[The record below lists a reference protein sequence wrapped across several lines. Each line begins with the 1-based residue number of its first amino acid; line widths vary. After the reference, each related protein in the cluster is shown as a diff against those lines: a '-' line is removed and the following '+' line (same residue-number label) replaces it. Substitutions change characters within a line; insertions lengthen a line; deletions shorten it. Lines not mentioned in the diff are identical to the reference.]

1 MQSRSAHPPEVW
13 SIHEDGKRREQD
25 VDFKDGE
32 CQDGENF
39 SSRSS
44 GSTGSIIFSI
54 ALRADS
60 GREGISRDTKRKPDL
75 NSRSSK
81 PRIPTV
87 SSPVEENTE
96 KRLEEGDYFETNL
109 VGLIPEDGFLQIYQE
124 LDTWSQTSTEI
135 HSLNLNLTSPPQEVN
150 QERIS
155 YSESNEE
162 SFDSGSLGIEDSSV
176 SDHNIIQTPLK
187 DQLSE
192 PEPEIISDPD
202 LVELDEKEE
211 FLLPEIKQEEESQNF
226 DINQNPEINP
236 SVGTNPEL
244 TVQSLPGSK
253 NYPEKNTFN
262 EKVVSNKIILEKE
275 LSLWSK
281 IKYSN
286 LNIFR
291 TRCCKP
297 LLFQAQNI

>member
-1 MQSRSAHPPEVW
+1 MQSRSAHPPEVR

-39 SSRSS
+39 SARSS

-60 GREGISRDTKRKPDL
+60 GREGISRDNKRKQDL

-96 KRLEEGDYFETNL
+96 KRLEEEDYFETNL

-162 SFDSGSLGIEDSSV
+162 SFDSGSLCVEDSSV
-176 SDHNIIQTPLK
+176 SDHNIIQTPPK
-187 DQLSE
+187 SQLSE
-192 PEPEIISDPD
+192 PEPETISVPD
-202 LVELDEKEE
+202 LAELDEPNIPEKEE
-211 FLLPEIKQEEESQNF
+211 TVLPKIKQEEEEESQNV

-253 NYPEKNTFN
+253 NYPEKNTFI
-262 EKVVSNKIILEKE
+262 ETVVSKKIILEN
-275 LSLWSK
+275 SK
-281 IKYSN
+281 TPYTLTKN
-286 LNIFR
+286 MV
-291 TRCCKP
+291 
-297 LLFQAQNI
+297 